1 MCFKTLFLV
10 VFATCAVVNADTK
23 ISSNVITVSKL
34 QTTSSTEAI
43 PGDLDLDGDVDVAD
57 FLIFVENFGKT
68 GPVPTRPSNR
78 IDTVTVRDTLYIKS
92 DRTPQEERA
101 EKLLGFWKLTG
112 LSDHHYL
119 MGYIDDEPDEK
130 GDEFW
135 VWGCND
141 FGTRVLGRYSTRL
154 GKYSLLHASIT
165 VNYFYTFEIQGERAI
180 GTLYF
185 YSKGETVADASRHT
199 LTGSGRTIGEGF
211 TLYSSKPAIPIE
223 PADRPRQLYSIP
235 QDIIDEHDRLK
246 ALLDPNGSDT
256 F

>member
-1 MCFKTLFLV
+1 M
-10 VFATCAVVNADTK
+10 
-23 ISSNVITVSKL
+23 
-34 QTTSSTEAI
+34 E
-43 PGDLDLDGDVDVAD
+43 
-57 FLIFVENFGKT
+57 
-68 GPVPTRPSNR
+68 
-78 IDTVTVRDTLYIKS
+78 
-92 DRTPQEERA
+92 TPQQERA
-101 EKLLGFWKLTG
+101 EKMLGFWKLTG

-185 YSKGETVADASRHT
+185 YSKGETVADASTHT
-199 LTGSGRTIGEGF
+199 LTGSGRTTGEGF
-211 TLYSSKPAIPIE
+211 TLYTSKPAIPIE

-246 ALLDPNGSDT
+246 ALLDINE
-256 F
+256 